1 MHITDTDHGISAA
14 REDAAEAA
22 GMFAHRCSLAIVSR
36 SATQLADHVAL
47 VQVHSKA
54 PSKTPQGVT
63 LLQD

>member
-22 GMFAHRCSLAIVSR
+22 GMFAHGCSLAVVSQ
-36 SATQLADHVAL
+36 SVTHWADHVAL

-54 PSKTPQGVT
+54 PSKKPQGVT